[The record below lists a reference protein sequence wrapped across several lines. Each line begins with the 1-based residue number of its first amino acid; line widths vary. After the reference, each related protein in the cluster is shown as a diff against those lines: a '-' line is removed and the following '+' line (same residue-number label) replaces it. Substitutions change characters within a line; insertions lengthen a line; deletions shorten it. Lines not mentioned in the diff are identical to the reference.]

1 MKHKERNPFYFGGT
15 VSNEDFCN
23 RKEELEELKRD
34 VFSGINILLYSPRR
48 FGKSSLLL
56 RLKEELER
64 EKVKVIFLDLFP
76 VIDEKDFINRY
87 FNEIVKTLVSK
98 KEKVIQSLKELV
110 NLNFSINS
118 TLKPDGSITFSVS
131 FSPKEKKTVLKEIL
145 EIPFLYATK
154 NNTNVVVIFDEFQ
167 EIENLGLEKE
177 IRTVIQN
184 HGRNV
189 SYLFS
194 GSKKSILTQI
204 FSDKSRP
211 FYKSVKKFP
220 LKEIPLEEWIPFI
233 QNKFKKTG
241 KEINEEIIKEVFSIS
256 RGFPYYIQH
265 ICYVLWEVSKEK
277 VKKEDLDY
285 AISLVLEREEDT
297 FWEEWTDLPPTQKKA
312 LKIIIYTSGKNIY
325 SKDVLFEFEI
335 TASQLKR
342 AVEQLLKKDII
353 TKDKN
358 VYQIIDPIMELWIK
372 INFQ

>member
-1 MKHKERNPFYFGGT
+1 MKHRERNPFYFGGI

-23 RKEELEELKRD
+23 RKKELAELKRD
-34 VFSGINILLYSPRR
+34 VFSDINILLYFPRR

-56 RLKEELER
+56 KLKEQLEK
-64 EKVKVIFLDLFP
+64 EGIKVIFLDLFP
-76 VIDEKDFINRY
+76 VVDEKDFINRY
-87 FNEIVKTLVSK
+87 FDGIVKALVSK
-98 KEKVIQSLKELV
+98 KEKVIQFLKQLT
-110 NLNFSINS
+110 NLNFSVNS

-154 NNTNVVVIFDEFQ
+154 NNANIAVIFDEFQ
-167 EIENLGLEKE
+167 EVENLGLEKE

-189 SYLFS
+189 SYVFS
-194 GSKKSILTQI
+194 GSKKSILAQI
-204 FSDKSRP
+204 FSDKDRP

-220 LKEIPLEEWIPFI
+220 LKEIPLEEWVPFI
-233 QNKFKKTG
+233 QNKFEKTG
-241 KEINEEIIKEVFSIS
+241 KKIDKEIIKEVFSIC

-265 ICYVLWEVSKEK
+265 ICYVLWEVSKEEA
-277 VKKEDLDY
+277 KKEDLDY

-297 FWEEWTDLPPTQKKA
+297 FWEEWTNLPPTQKKA
-312 LKIIIYTSGKNIY
+312 LKILIYTNGKNIY

-342 AVEQLLKKDII
+342 SVEQLLKKDII
-353 TKDKN
+353 TKEKGI
-358 VYQIIDPIMELWIK
+358 YQIIDPIMELWIK
-372 INFQ
+372 RNF

>member
-1 MKHKERNPFYFGGT
+1 MEHKERNPFYFGGT

-23 RKEELEELKRD
+23 REKELSELKRD

-98 KEKVIQSLKELV
+98 KEKVIQSFKELA

-118 TLKPDGSITFSVS
+118 TFKPDGSITFSIS

-145 EIPFLYATK
+145 EIPFLYVTK
-154 NNTNVVVIFDEFQ
+154 NNTNVAVIFDEFQ

-233 QNKFKKTG
+233 QNKFEKTG
-241 KEINEEIIKEVFSIS
+241 KEIDEEIIKEVFSIS

-285 AISLVLEREEDT
+285 AVNLVLEREEDT
-297 FWEEWTDLPPTQKKA
+297 FWEEWADLPPTQKKA
-312 LKIIIYTSGKNIY
+312 LKIITYTNGKNIY

-353 TKDKN
+353 TKDKD

-372 INFQ
+372 RNF